1 MISERKSAR
10 NLFIEW
16 SFKARFIAKNSI
28 SKLKR
33 FYGQV
38 SFLGIGRPIDL
49 IRLANPW
56 TSVYIYINRIVVLS
70 LPSRTICLV
79 NHEVIGTS
87 AKYRYYSNWPSP
99 SFLLKRN
106 LKRNFGSWNEI
117 WSEIIEIETKFFS
130 LQNEAISLQKE
141 KLAFYRNFLITG
153 NETETK

>member
-1 MISERKSAR
+1 MISEGKSAR

-106 LKRNFGSWNEI
+106 FES
-117 WSEIIEIETKFFS
+117 WSEIFNEISEIETKFFS